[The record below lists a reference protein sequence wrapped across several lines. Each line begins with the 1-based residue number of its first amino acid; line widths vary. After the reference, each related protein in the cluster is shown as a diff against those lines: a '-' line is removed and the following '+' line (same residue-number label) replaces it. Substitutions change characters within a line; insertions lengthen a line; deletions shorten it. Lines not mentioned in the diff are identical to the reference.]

1 MIVTVEARH
10 GSDVPDVTQKDVMV
24 YEGHNRDQVTD
35 WVPARAEHAQ
45 LELFVLI
52 DDSSGGS
59 IGNQLDE
66 LRKFME
72 ELPSSALVGVAY
84 MQNGT
89 AKVEQNLTN
98 DHALAAKG
106 LRLPLGMAG
115 ANASPYFSLSDLL
128 KRWPQTKSRREVLMV
143 TDGIDRYYGSG
154 DLNDPYL
161 SSAIDAAQRE
171 GVLVSAI
178 YNPSAGHF
186 GHSYWQAYW
195 GQMYL
200 AEIAD
205 RTGGEAYYIG
215 MTGSP
220 VSFSLYLRDLTNRTN
235 HQYLLTF
242 VAKGGRRRGDC
253 DLSRCGRKFPMR
265 NWWRRTG
272 FLFRRRNRGNDA
284 SFRNPRSRFLVVQ
297 KRSSEEK
304 NSPPR
309 SIGAGEFLMLYF
321 VGVTVSSNG
330 MTSGTCCRSR
340 EGKRTT
346 PWGIWRTFRSR
357 HSGIHQEYCGP
368 NWSLPW
374 GPLCTL
380 IQKPIVPSI
389 RLWVSALQPESEPKE
404 KPLPAEGGVS
414 L

>member
-1 MIVTVEARH
+1 MNRGKFLLAAVVMMALAIASSQSLRAQQAPAGNGVPVQMIVTVEARH

-220 VSFSLYLRDLTNRTN
+220 VSFSPYLRDLTNRTN

-242 VAKGGRRRGDC
+242 VAKAEKKGGLR
-253 DLSRCGRKFPMR
+253 SVKV
-265 NWWRRTG
+265 RTEVS
-272 FLFRRRNRGNDA
+272 NA
-284 SFRNPRSRFLVVQ
+284 ELVAADRVFDTAAQ
-297 KRSSEEK
+297 
-304 NSPPR
+304 
-309 SIGAGEFLMLYF
+309 
-321 VGVTVSSNG
+321 
-330 MTSGTCCRSR
+330 
-340 EGKRTT
+340 
-346 PWGIWRTFRSR
+346 
-357 HSGIHQEYCGP
+357 
-368 NWSLPW
+368 
-374 GPLCTL
+374 
-380 IQKPIVPSI
+380 
-389 RLWVSALQPESEPKE
+389 
-404 KPLPAEGGVS
+404 
-414 L
+414 